1 MNLHHCHRHEQSW
14 SNMTHHAQSWNNMSD
29 HDSPTVI
36 INMHCHEL
44 SWTVMNHPSS
54 YHSYESKK
62 QMNPGLAKWAM
73 NTYEY
78 SRHSPPKNAQKP
90 DKAFQTTC
98 FAGELPWLVHPG
110 SCHSIEESSQI
121 SPTKIIQQ
129 LYWDVLDKKR
139 LGFDGS
145 GVRESNQDQ
154 SSKTKIK
161 PIPSMSD
168 IFT

>member
-1 MNLHHCHRHEQSW
+1 MKQ
-14 SNMTHHAQSWNNMSD
+14 
-29 HDSPTVI
+29 HDSSCTE
-36 INMHCHEL
+36 MKQHERSWFTNRHHKYAL
-44 SWTVMNHPSS
+44 SWTIMNRHESS
-54 YHSYESKK
+54 IIIPFIRVAKK
-62 QMNPGLAKWAM
+62 MNPGLAKWAM

-121 SPTKIIQQ
+121 SQTKIIQQ

-168 IFT
+168 IFNLVHSS